1 MLIRLLKY
9 DLKKF
14 LRFLSVFMILSLLFG
29 ALTRF
34 FAQYDSLAWSVVR
47 GICNGTAISMMFS
60 LIINCMM
67 RSWAMFRSSTYGDE
81 SYLTHTLPVKRETC
95 YTAKVLTSTVGLLS
109 GMLVI
114 VITLFIMYW
123 TEETKSMLKAFLEPV
138 SEYLNVPVL
147 GIVLFLFVILFLE
160 FINFIQIGYCGLILG
175 HRFNSNKILLSVLI
189 GLGIYAV
196 TQGLTLVCM
205 LVIGLA
211 NAQFMQIF
219 QSADLM
225 SMKPE
230 TILAVACIGAGLY
243 LLYCVAGFVLNRRF
257 LKKGVNVD

>member
-14 LRFLSVFMILSLLFG
+14 LRFLCVFMILSLFFG

-34 FAQYDSLAWSVVR
+34 FGQFDSLAWAIVR

-81 SYLTHTLPVKRETC
+81 SYLTHTLPIKRETC
-95 YTAKVLTSTVGLLS
+95 YTAKVLTSTVGLFI

-114 VITLFIMYW
+114 LITLFVMYW
-123 TEETKSMLKAFLEPV
+123 TEETKTMLKAFLEPV
-138 SEYLNVPVL
+138 SEYLNVPAL
-147 GIVLFLFVILFLE
+147 AIVAFLFAILFLE

-189 GLGIYAV
+189 GFGIYAL
-196 TQGLTLVCM
+196 TQGFTLVCM

-211 NAQFMQIF
+211 NDQFMQIF

-230 TILAVACIGAGLY
+230 TILAVAFVGAGLY
-243 LLYCVAGFVLNRRF
+243 LLFCVAGFVLNRSF